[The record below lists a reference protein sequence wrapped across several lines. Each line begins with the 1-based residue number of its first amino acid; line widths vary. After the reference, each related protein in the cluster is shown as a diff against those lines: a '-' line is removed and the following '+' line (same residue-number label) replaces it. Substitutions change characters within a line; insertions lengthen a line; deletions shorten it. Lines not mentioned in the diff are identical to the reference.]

1 MHIPD
6 RFLFSGSRA
15 ISLSGMC
22 FAPAMIR
29 SCNAPSVMAASSA
42 CGLFIAAGR
51 LLGARPSPAI
61 PGKLPWPDQTFRA
74 KSDQIRTSCNA
85 ERFLYQLVIFRTP
98 VLDQCPLKR
107 LRDADFSPHRP
118 AASSAD
124 PVRYSTYRSIPLPE
138 SDKSPAPAPAYSQDH
153 VKIQASSTA
162 SSMVHPGCDDMRYG
176 TRNWFCPQASFI
188 FL

>member
-1 MHIPD
+1 MLFFLMHIPD

-51 LLGARPSPAI
+51 LLGSRPSPAI

-107 LRDADFSPHRP
+107 LAMRIFLHIDRLHRP
-118 AASSAD
+118 RIQSGI
-124 PVRYSTYRSIPLPE
+124 VHTGRYRCRSRIKVLHLLRHI
-138 SDKSPAPAPAYSQDH
+138 A
-153 VKIQASSTA
+153 KIT
-162 SSMVHPGCDDMRYG
+162 
-176 TRNWFCPQASFI
+176 
-188 FL
+188 